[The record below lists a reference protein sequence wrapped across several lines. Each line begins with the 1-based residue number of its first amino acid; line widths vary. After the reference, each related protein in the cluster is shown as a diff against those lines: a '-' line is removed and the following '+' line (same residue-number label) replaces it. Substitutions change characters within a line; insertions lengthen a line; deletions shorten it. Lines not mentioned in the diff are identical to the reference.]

1 FIEQTNA
8 NTFGGLGPFSLA
20 LDSND
25 NPHVL
30 FNTVSGYVGHGNNVI
45 DLKYAYANFNNLNI
59 QDNVFSWTTA
69 GILLA
74 SGSIIAVLVMVLMF
88 NHRKNRKD
96 SLPL

>member
-45 DLKYAYANFNNLNI
+45 DLKYAYAQSNFEEHENENWATI
-59 QDNVFSWTTA
+59 
-69 GILLA
+69 GIIFAITL
-74 SGSIIAVLVMVLMF
+74 IALIMALMLI
-88 NHRKNRKD
+88 HRKKA
-96 SLPL
+96 LLHLF